1 MTLTTSDDTDTDT
14 SVGDIRRT
22 LAQRIAHRNRQRAE
36 RMARMHSGSR
46 NTVPFGVRS
55 ADAGVTSAPRKA
67 PEIQEDIPVTRT
79 LIHREFGPSRTEAG
93 RADANA
99 ALNEFID
106 ALQGGLSGAGASP
119 APAPE
124 PVKTSAPVTPLCD
137 LGQLT
142 GAGPGLIWAL
152 QRKGISNLA
161 DMADLD
167 PADLTDRL
175 GILGRMIPAENWI
188 RTARQAT
195 GRTLRAV

>member
-1 MTLTTSDDTDTDT
+1 MTLTTSDDTDMDT

-36 RMARMHSGSR
+36 RMARMHSGPR
-46 NTVPFGVRS
+46 GPVPFGIRS
-55 ADAGVTSAPRKA
+55 ADAGVTSAPRKND
-67 PEIQEDIPVTRT
+67 EIQEDKPVTRT
-79 LIHREFGPSRTEAG
+79 LIHREFGPSATHAG
-93 RADANA
+93 RAEANA

-106 ALQGGLSGAGASP
+106 ALQGGLSGSGAP
-119 APAPE
+119 LDRTEEPE
-124 PVKTSAPVTPLCD
+124 KASAPVTPLCD

-152 QRKGISNLA
+152 QRKGISSLA